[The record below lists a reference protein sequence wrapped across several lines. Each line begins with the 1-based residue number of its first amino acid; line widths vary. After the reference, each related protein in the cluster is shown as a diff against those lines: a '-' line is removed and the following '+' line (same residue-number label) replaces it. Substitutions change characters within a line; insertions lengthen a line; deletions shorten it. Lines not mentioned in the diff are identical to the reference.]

1 MGRGETFQ
9 IISFC
14 LIFIGG
20 LCALA
25 ARVLGFWNSWLL
37 VIGVIGVIG
46 GLCGLA
52 GSIFGLWGSRIS
64 GRGNLETIGLLK
76 TNVEAARKRQ
86 EPVWTPFKRV
96 KAVAGI
102 SPLAEFAIIQF
113 RLWSDDNTIPLMIR
127 IASNQDGEIMNE
139 VAGPSGVVKQV
150 ITENQTFYI
159 SLSHPKIEYKVSV
172 LGYESLTGL

>member
-9 IISFC
+9 IINFC

-64 GRGNLETIGLLK
+64 VRGNLETIGLLK
-76 TNVEAARKRQ
+76 TNVEAARQRQ
-86 EPVWTPFKRV
+86 EPAWTPFKRV
-96 KAVAGI
+96 EAFESI
-102 SPLAEFAIIQF
+102 SPLAQYAKIQF

-127 IASNQDGEIMNE
+127 IASDPNGEIMNE
-139 VAGPSGVVKQV
+139 VAGPSGVVEQP
-150 ITENQTFYI
+150 ITEIQTFYI
-159 SLSHPKIEYKVSV
+159 SLSHPKIRYDVSV
-172 LGYESLTGL
+172 SSYVDI